1 MGDGRGT
8 RPPKLLSVREMGVVK
23 TPKKFALGVERTRQ
37 EAVAMNVYDRYVLPY
52 LIDFACGLPMVQAQR
67 RQLVPQ
73 AQGRVLEVGMGTGR
87 NLAFYDRSRVTRLV
101 GVDPAMQMHPLA
113 QKRSQRA
120 GIAVEL
126 MGLSAEQLPA
136 DDASFDTVVCTYTLC
151 SIPDAAQAL
160 REMRRVLVPGGKLLF
175 CEHGRAP
182 DETVRR
188 WQDRFQPLWGPLA
201 GGCHL
206 GRDIPGLLDAAG
218 FAATTQSAYLAGPR
232 PMTFHYWGQAQAA

>member
-1 MGDGRGT
+1 LNPSQGRIH
-8 RPPKLLSVREMGVVK
+8 K
-23 TPKKFALGVERTRQ
+23 RTQQ
-37 EAVAMNVYDRYVLPY
+37 EAITMQLYDRYVLPY

-87 NLAFYDRSRVTRLV
+87 NLPFYDRSRVSRLV
-101 GVDPAMQMHPLA
+101 GVDPAMQMHSLA
-113 QKRSQRA
+113 RKRSQKA

-126 MGLSAEQLPA
+126 MGLSAEQLPTA
-136 DDASFDTVVCTYTLC
+136 DASFDTVVCTYTLC

-160 REMRRVLVPGGKLLF
+160 REMRRVLAPGGKLLF

-182 DETVRR
+182 DESVRN
-188 WQDRFQPLWGPLA
+188 WQARLQPLWGPLA

-206 GRDIPGLLDAAG
+206 GRDIPALLDAAG
-218 FAATTQSAYLAGPR
+218 FVATTQAAYLPGPR
-232 PMTFHYWGQAQAA
+232 PMTFHYWGEAQAA